1 MKLVMISGNPLQETF
16 GGVEEHTY
24 HLLRALSHIDDLNVH
39 FITYGEDDAV
49 FKRDDITVHSFRR
62 RSANKRF
69 YPFVMP
75 YDVYRIIQE
84 IKKIN
89 PDIVHFQGTHPLYSL
104 AAVLCQ
110 RKYPTLLTVHGII
123 TREFDF
129 HPDAN
134 PLAKHLSVYT
144 EKFALTSLENII
156 VVAPQIGEIV
166 KTMTKANIFVIP
178 NGIDPNIVQEVA
190 PLSLDR
196 DNIILFV
203 GNLVK
208 LKGVANLIHAVSLIK
223 TEIPD
228 VCLLVAG
235 SGPQEN
241 ELKDLVNTLLLQDN
255 VKFLGFITGETKYSY
270 FKSADVLAV
279 PSLWESL
286 PIVILEGMACG
297 KPIVASNV
305 GGIPYLIRDA
315 ENGYLVTPGA
325 VEELAEKISNLLRDR
340 PLREQMGRKNLERVR
355 ELTWDKIADMTC
367 ASYKHVMVG
376 DGVQRCE

>member
-1 MKLVMISGNPLQETF
+1 
-16 GGVEEHTY
+16 
-24 HLLRALSHIDDLNVH
+24 
-39 FITYGEDDAV
+39 
-49 FKRDDITVHSFRR
+49 
-62 RSANKRF
+62 
-69 YPFVMP
+69 
-75 YDVYRIIQE
+75 
-84 IKKIN
+84 
-89 PDIVHFQGTHPLYSL
+89 
-104 AAVLCQ
+104 
-110 RKYPTLLTVHGII
+110 
-123 TREFDF
+123 
-129 HPDAN
+129 
-134 PLAKHLSVYT
+134 
-144 EKFALTSLENII
+144 
-156 VVAPQIGEIV
+156 
-166 KTMTKANIFVIP
+166 MTKANIFVIP

-196 DNIILFV
+196 DNVILFV

-279 PSLWESL
+279 LIVVESL

-297 KPIVASNV
+297 KPVVASNV
-305 GGIPYLIRDA
+305 GGIPYLIHDA

-325 VEELAEKISNLLRDR
+325 VEELAEKICSLLRDR

-367 ASYKHVMVG
+367 ASYEHVMVG

>member
-16 GGVEEHTY
+16 GGVEEHSY
-24 HLLRALSHIDDLNVH
+24 HLLHALSHIDDLKIH

-49 FKRDDITVHSFRR
+49 FERDNIAIHCFRR
-62 RSANKRF
+62 SSVNKIF
-69 YPFVMP
+69 YPFVIP
-75 YDVYRIIQE
+75 YGVFRIMQE
-84 IKKIN
+84 VKKIN
-89 PDIVHFQGTHPLYSL
+89 PDVVHFQGTHPLYSL

-110 RKYPTLLTVHGII
+110 RKYPTILTVHGII

-134 PLAKHLSVYT
+134 PLAKHFSVYT
-144 EKFALTSLENII
+144 EQLALTSLENII

-196 DNIILFV
+196 DNVILFV

-297 KPIVASNV
+297 KPVVASNV
-305 GGIPYLIRDA
+305 GGIPYLIHDA

-325 VEELAEKISNLLRDR
+325 VEELAEKICSLFRIGPYGNKWGGRIW
-340 PLREQMGRKNLERVR
+340 RE
-355 ELTWDKIADMTC
+355 
-367 ASYKHVMVG
+367 
-376 DGVQRCE
+376 